1 MLPLEALLGGFPIS
15 PFGVGPG
22 RHLLEDVVIEVEG
35 KEVERCRVVVR
46 KVAG

>member
-15 PFGVGPG
+15 PFAVGPG
-22 RHLLEDVVIEVEG
+22 RSLEEDVIVEVEVE
-35 KEVERCRVVVR
+35 EVDRCWVVG

>member
-15 PFGVGPG
+15 PFAVGPG
-22 RHLLEDVVIEVEG
+22 RSLQKDVVIEVEV
-35 KEVERCRVVVR
+35 KEVKRCWVVR